1 MHMCALAIPHHDCNH
16 CTAIGVKLVVYKHT
30 TGGVAATMTASKSI
44 MDYGVMA
51 SNIEIKEQLLKH
63 RVSP

>member
-16 CTAIGVKLVVYKHT
+16 CTAIGVKLVVYKHA